1 MGSKES
7 KGVRHTENE
16 LGPTLSKRS
25 IGKSGFGFLKS
36 QSSFAKQIQNSWHIL
51 TNRNPAVWLSIN
63 IFTDSR
69 NLFFGF
75 YV

>member
-36 QSSFAKQIQNSWHIL
+36 
-51 TNRNPAVWLSIN
+51 NPALPNKFKIHG
-63 IFTDSR
+63 IF
-69 NLFFGF
+69 
-75 YV
+75 